1 MLDINRTNGIISL
14 VRGDN
19 ATFPLFINT
28 GTSLEPVRFDLRY
41 NPGSELYLGVCQP
54 NERFEDAIIRKKYT
68 GADLFNFNSNGD
80 LMVEFTTEDTE
91 YLLPGVYYYE
101 IKLRE
106 VSNAERLD
114 ISIRIIDNTS
124 ILKAGSKLLSG
135 CIINGVKIEVPDG
148 QEYYS
153 IDEDTQLSIG
163 DVIVANSV
171 LQEGTVV
178 DGKEVK
184 ERVTISTVVPKTKFV
199 ILE

>member
-1 MLDINRTNGIISL
+1 MLNINRTNGIISL
-14 VRGDN
+14 VRGDS

-28 GTSLEPVRFDLRY
+28 GTPLEPVRFDLRY

-68 GADLFNFNSNGD
+68 GADLFNFNSDGD

-106 VSNAERLD
+106 VSNAEHLD
-114 ISIRIIDNTS
+114 ISVRIIDDKS
-124 ILKAGSKLLSG
+124 MLAAGTKLVSG
-135 CIINGVKIEVPDG
+135 CIVNGEEITVPLG

-153 IDEDTQLSIG
+153 IDEDTPLING
-163 DVIVANSV
+163 DLIVAQSV
-171 LQEGTVV
+171 LQAGTVI
-178 DGKEVK
+178 DGKVVK
-184 ERVTISTVVPKTKFV
+184 ERATISTVVPKTKFV